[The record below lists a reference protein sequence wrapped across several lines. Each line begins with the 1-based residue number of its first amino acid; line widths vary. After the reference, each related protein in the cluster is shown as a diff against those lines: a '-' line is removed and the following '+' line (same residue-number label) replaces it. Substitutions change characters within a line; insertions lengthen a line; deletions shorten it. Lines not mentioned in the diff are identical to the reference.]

1 MGRSYQTTTPG
12 RGELLCMCECMHV
25 VRACTHVHTHTHI
38 HCAFSRVLRP
48 QVGHYDRMFTIT
60 GLTVSKHTYQSVLQ
74 CLLAAV
80 ANSIL
85 STLAWLTGLTVIGL
99 FCSVC
104 SHLYLFICLISPQ
117 DSHPPFDI
125 HTYGS
130 QIVEDLDQS
139 MQQTG
144 KLLQHVSGK

>member
-1 MGRSYQTTTPG
+1 MYLWIYACGT
-12 RGELLCMCECMHV
+12 
-25 VRACTHVHTHTHI
+25 CTHARMHTHTQCI
-38 HCAFSRVLRP
+38 LLVLCVLFRISRP
-48 QVGHYDRMFTIT
+48 HYDRMFTIT

-85 STLAWLTGLTVIGL
+85 STLAWLTGLTIISL

-117 DSHPPFDI
+117 DCHPPFDI

-144 KLLQHVSGK
+144 KH